1 MCNQCNQNICECGK
15 TVVLLNPAG
24 GSASMTNVGALL
36 PMYVTGT
43 SVPFEMRT
51 IGAEA
56 PSNNILDYGFQAV
69 QTATEITL
77 KYNPLRGN
85 TLFVDATFGDDL
97 TALPNHED
105 ACYQTITGA
114 VAAASSGDLIIVN
127 AGFYDCAAAVGDVLL
142 WKDGVNIYCHPNV
155 QLNVGTINWDFA
167 MTINVDTGIYGYAE
181 MYIDSASTSPTPF
194 VEGFLSGF
202 DVPVGYLGEQ
212 IPTTTLEINNL
223 YFTNAVDFQHLIVRY
238 KSNVYIR
245 NNIYGNKI
253 GAGASW
259 VYVEGNTNQINV
271 RFTTCYNAPAYEVGQ
286 LLNVDP
292 IDIMVNVEYKQ
303 ILTKGY
309 DPLYGVVRLR
319 KNAANGYPVAV
330 ASVAKNNPINVK
342 LNGDIIHEN
351 TTIPVFSDAGS
362 HVFSLTD
369 NVWAEYTGKIEQKY
383 DVSIIRNDGDSISA
397 SYNTLFKF
405 KDSTIIMPDDDASCK
420 TMIYTSRGNGDE
432 VQEIYVLD
440 NCTIIMSRATAVLAV
455 STIYRWENTNA
466 GSFVDFLCYG
476 LKTNVDCTSAATMF
490 DNVAANTVTLDT
502 SLTFISFSA
511 YINN

>member
-1 MCNQCNQNICECGK
+1 
-15 TVVLLNPAG
+15 
-24 GSASMTNVGALL
+24 MTNVGGLL
-36 PMYVTGT
+36 PAYVTGT

-105 ACYQTITGA
+105 ACYQTVTGA

-127 AGFYDCAAAVGDVLL
+127 AGFYDCTLAVGNVLI

-181 MYIDSASTSPTPF
+181 MYIDALSTSPTPF

-259 VYVEGNTNQINV
+259 VYVEGNTSQINV

-292 IDIMVNVEYKQ
+292 IDIMVNVEYNQ

-309 DPLYGVVRLR
+309 DPTYGVVRIR
-319 KNAANGYPVAV
+319 KNAANGYPVSV
-330 ASVAKNNPINVK
+330 ASVDKNNPINVK
-342 LNGDIIHEN
+342 LKGDIIHEN
-351 TTIPVFSDAGS
+351 TTIPIFGDFFSNI
-362 HVFSLTD
+362 FSITD
-369 NVWAEYTGKIEQKY
+369 NIWAEYTGRIEQKY
-383 DVSIIRNDGDSISA
+383 DTAIMRADGDSISA

-405 KDSTIIMPDDDASCK
+405 KDSTIIMPDDSLIK
-420 TMIYTSRGNGDE
+420 SLIYTSRGIGDE

-455 STIYRWENTNA
+455 NTIYVWENTNA

-502 SLTFISFSA
+502 SLTFIMFDA

>member
-1 MCNQCNQNICECGK
+1 MCNKCNQNICECGK
-15 TVVLLNPAG
+15 TVVLLNPIG
-24 GSASMTNVGALL
+24 GSASMTNVGGLL
-36 PMYVTGT
+36 PAYVTGT

-51 IGAEA
+51 IGAAA

-105 ACYQTITGA
+105 ACYQTVTGA

-181 MYIDSASTSPTPF
+181 MYIDALSTSPTPF

-259 VYVEGNTNQINV
+259 VYVEGNTSQINV
-271 RFTTCYNAPAYEVGQ
+271 NFKTCYNCPAFQVGQ
-286 LLNVDP
+286 LLNVTAEDVK
-292 IDIMVNVEYKQ
+292 VNVEWGH
-303 ILTKGY
+303 IFTKGY
-309 DPLYGVVRLR
+309 DPTYYPIRLIS
-319 KNAANGYPVAV
+319 NFSNPNPVTPADPDV
-330 ASVAKNNPINVK
+330 NNPINLILK
-342 LNGDIIHEN
+342 GDITHEN
-351 TTIPVFSDAGS
+351 TTIPIFPDTFSAVF
-362 HVFSLTD
+362 VITD
-369 NVWAEYTGKIEQKY
+369 NVWAQYTGKIEQKY
-383 DVSIIRNDGDSISA
+383 DTCLMRAEGDLNVPGS
-397 SYNTLFKF
+397 NLVMKF
-405 KDSTIIMPDDDASCK
+405 KDATIIMPDDDSLYQSL
-420 TMIYTSRGNGDE
+420 IYSAKGIGFE
-432 VQEIYVLD
+432 VQEIYILD

-455 STIYRWENTNA
+455 STIYVWQNTHVN
-466 GSFVDFLCYG
+466 SWVHFKVYG

-490 DNVAANTVTLDT
+490 NNLAANTVTLDT
-502 SLTFISFSA
+502 SLTFIMFDA